1 MRLNKKL
8 SIYLN
13 FIFRNIPIHM
23 VFLITSLF
31 PNHLYTNLIRGFL
44 IKAFI
49 GSSGKKLQI
58 APRVTINNPEKLH
71 VGNNCYISHNVYINA
86 KGKIILD
93 DNVIIGPMSVLAT
106 TNHIFENGVVKNKGI
121 SKPIHIKKGT
131 WCASHVVVTSGV
143 TIGEGS
149 LVAAGSVVT
158 KNVENNII
166 VGGVPAK
173 FISTNDNIS

>member
-1 MRLNKKL
+1 MRLSNKL
-8 SIYLN
+8 SSYLN
-13 FIFRNIPIHM
+13 FIFRNIPIHII
-23 VFLITSLF
+23 FLVTSLL

-44 IKAFI
+44 IKPFI
-49 GSSGKKLQI
+49 GSGGKKLQV
-58 APRVTINNPEKLH
+58 APRVIINNPENLY

-86 KGKIILD
+86 KGKLVLD

-106 TNHIFENGVVKNKGI
+106 TNHLFENGVVTNKGI

-131 WCASHVVVTSGV
+131 WCASHVVITSGV

-158 KNVENNII
+158 KDIDNSSI
-166 VGGVPAK
+166 VGGIPAK
-173 FISTNDNIS
+173 FISKNK